1 MNAADSVKMYF
12 DILRDASRPS
22 NPETTRLAAL
32 RSLRTLSPAMTS
44 SSHQM
49 IPAFVTLLHFLSD
62 DDYEIRQLASEIT
75 GSLLGNLMVSAPVI
89 ASERLAQMIGETFD
103 ADSLERVLCPI
114 MCFDVRTTLVESLN
128 SEQVLFAKERENI
141 WRDEIC
147 QWELYLRIL
156 STCWSRP
163 AKAEAM
169 PFVEW
174 AEKGVSAIRE
184 VVDKHEDTSLGW
196 GNEVDL
202 FEAVVK
208 VLMLCKALLNFNCG
222 KGVLDVR
229 LEELKGALV
238 EKGSHEYWVAKL
250 EGILQSRGAVG
261 DGGWRSV
268 FKEGESAVV

>member
-1 MNAADSVKMYF
+1 LNGADSVKMYF

-32 RSLRTLSPAMTS
+32 RSLRTFSPAMKS
-44 SSHQM
+44 PSYQM

-62 DDYEIRQLASEIT
+62 DDYETRQLASEIT
-75 GSLLGNLMVSAPVI
+75 ASVLGDYMVSAPVT
-89 ASERLAQMIGETFD
+89 ASERLAQVIGETFD

-114 MCFDVRTTLVESLN
+114 MCFDVGTTLLESLN

-156 STCWSRP
+156 STCCSRS
-163 AKAEAM
+163 AEAEAM

-174 AEKGVSAIRE
+174 AKEGLSAIRA
-184 VVDKHEDTSLGW
+184 VVDKHEDTPLGW
-196 GNEVDL
+196 SNEVDL

-208 VLMLCKALLNFNCG
+208 ILLLCEALLNLDHG

-229 LEELKGALV
+229 LGELKGVMV
-238 EKGSHEYWVAKL
+238 ERGSHEYWITKL
-250 EGILQSRGAVG
+250 EGVLQGRGAVG
-261 DGGWRSV
+261 DAGWLSV
-268 FKEGESAVV
+268 FKKGDSAVV